1 MTLEY
6 TESPNGSKTSPTIVE
21 CPFCGVD
28 LRGRE
33 PPFHFVKCPEVP
45 R

>member
-1 MTLEY
+1 MIEY
-6 TESPNGSKTSPTIVE
+6 HEDLSRGGGTVRTVA

-45 R
+45 Q